1 MTWHSK
7 ESSKMR
13 ISGLV
18 LIAGLAVLPAAAP
31 AQAPA
36 EAARPAPADGRT
48 VVAEMRRLLAA
59 NYVLAEVRPRLD
71 AILAKGLAEGRYDV
85 SDPGVLLD
93 RVNADLAAVAHD
105 KHLSLEYNPRQSAD
119 LAAALA
125 AQPAGQPDDEAPSPE
140 QIRQAQRRNHGF
152 TEMKVL
158 PGNVRYVNMQGFV
171 WVGPKSAEAYDNVMR
186 FLRDGDAVIIDLRQ
200 NGGGSPESVQYLVSH
215 FMEPNRPLMTFHM
228 AGNKTD
234 RTSTLANLPAGRM
247 VGKPLYVLT
256 SGRSASAAEEFTG
269 HIAGYKLGELIGATT
284 AGAGF
289 RNQFFPLP
297 GGYLISISVGRA
309 VLASTGKD
317 WEGVG
322 IAPTTAVD
330 PEKALLVAQVHALR
344 RLAAT
349 APPREKANY
358 EATAAVMAA
367 QVDPVA
373 TALPLAAYA
382 GTFGERKV
390 SVENGRLAFQREGGP
405 KLVMIPI
412 GPNLFAFENDA
423 TTRVEYKVAGNAATG
438 FELQRGDGS
447 KVAAVR
453 TP

>member
-1 MTWHSK
+1 
-7 ESSKMR
+7 MR
-13 ISGLV
+13 IGMLV
-18 LIAGLAVLPAAAP
+18 LVAGLAMLPAAAK

-36 EAARPAPADGRT
+36 AAAKPAPADGRT

-59 NYVLAEVRPRLD
+59 NYVLPEVRPRLD

-85 SDPGVLLD
+85 SDPAVLLD
-93 RVNADLAAVAHD
+93 RINADLSAVAHD
-105 KHLSLEYNPRQSAD
+105 KHLSLEYNPRQAAG
-119 LAAALA
+119 LAAA
-125 AQPAGQPDDEAPSPE
+125 PAGQPEDAGPSAE

-152 TEMKVL
+152 TELKLL
-158 PGNVRYVNMQGFV
+158 PGNVRYANLQGFV
-171 WVGPKSAEAYDNVMR
+171 WVGPKSAEAYDNAMR
-186 FLRDGDAVIIDLRQ
+186 FLKDGDAAIIDLRQ
-200 NGGGSPESVQYLVSH
+200 NGGGSPEAVQYLVSH

-228 AGNKTD
+228 AGNQTD

-247 VGKPLYVLT
+247 LGKPLYVLT

-269 HIAGYKLGELIGATT
+269 HVAGFRLGELIGATT

-322 IAPTTAVD
+322 IAPSIAVD
-330 PEKALLVAQVHALR
+330 PEKALHVAQVHALR
-344 RLAAT
+344 RLASS
-349 APPREKANY
+349 APPREKASY
-358 EATAAVMAA
+358 EASAALLAA

-382 GTFGERKV
+382 GSFGERKV
-390 SVENGRLAFQREGGP
+390 SVENGRLAFQRDGGP

-423 TTRVEYKVAGNAATG
+423 TTRVEYKVAGNAATA
-438 FELQRGDGS
+438 FQLLRGDGS
-447 KVAAVR
+447 RVEAVR

>member
-1 MTWHSK
+1 
-7 ESSKMR
+7 MR
-13 ISGLV
+13 IRG
-18 LIAGLAVLPAAAP
+18 IAFIAAVSVAISSQLSPAQPGAPAAAP
-31 AQAPA
+31 A
-36 EAARPAPADGRT
+36 RADGRT
-48 VVAEMRRLLAA
+48 VVAEIRRLLAA
-59 NYVLAEVRPRLD
+59 NYVLPEVRPRLD
-71 AILAKGLAEGRYDV
+71 SILAKGLAEGRYDV
-85 SDPGVLLD
+85 SDPSVLLD
-93 RVNADLAAVAHD
+93 RVNADLTAVARD
-105 KHLSLEYNPRQSAD
+105 KHLSLEYDPRQAAEIAAEPAD
-119 LAAALA
+119 
-125 AQPAGQPDDEAPSPE
+125 QPEDSGPSAGQM
-140 QIRQAQRRNHGF
+140 RQAQRRNHGF

-158 PGNVRYVNMQGFV
+158 PGNVRYVNLQGFV
-171 WVGPKSAEAYDNVMR
+171 WVGPKSAEAYDNAMR
-186 FLRDGDAVIIDLRQ
+186 FLKDGDAAIIDLRQ
-200 NGGGSPESVQYLVSH
+200 NGGGSPEAVQYLVSH

-228 AGNKTD
+228 AGNQTD

-269 HIAGYKLGELIGATT
+269 HIAGYRLGELIGATT

-330 PEKALLVAQVHALR
+330 PEKALLVAQSRALS
-344 RLAAT
+344 RLAAA

-358 EATAAVMAA
+358 EATAALLAA

-382 GTFGERKV
+382 GNFGDRKV
-390 SVENGRLAFQREGGP
+390 WTENGRLAFQREGGP
-405 KLVMIPI
+405 KFFLVPI
-412 GPNLFAFENDA
+412 GQNLFAFQDDA
-423 TTRVEYKVAGNAATG
+423 MTRVEYKVAGNVATG

-447 KVAAVR
+447 KVEAVR

>member
-1 MTWHSK
+1 
-7 ESSKMR
+7 MR
-13 ISGLV
+13 IRG
-18 LIAGLAVLPAAAP
+18 IAFIAAASLAISSHASPAQPGAGAAAP
-31 AQAPA
+31 I
-36 EAARPAPADGRT
+36 PADGRT

-59 NYVLAEVRPRLD
+59 NYVLPEVRPKLD

-85 SDPGVLLD
+85 ADPAVLLD
-93 RVNADLAAVAHD
+93 RVNADLTAVAHD
-105 KHLSLEYNPRQSAD
+105 KHLSLEYNPRQAAE
-119 LAAALA
+119 LAAELA
-125 AQPAGQPDDEAPSPE
+125 AQPAGQTEDSGPSPE

-186 FLRDGDAVIIDLRQ
+186 FLKEGDAAVIDLRQ
-200 NGGGSPESVQYLVSH
+200 NGGGSPEAVQYLVSH

-228 AGNKTD
+228 AGNQTD
-234 RTSTLANLPAGRM
+234 RTSTLATLPAGRM
-247 VGKPLYVLT
+247 IGKPLYVLT

-269 HIAGYKLGELIGATT
+269 HIAGFRLGELIGATT

-330 PEKALLVAQVHALR
+330 PEKALPVAQIHAMR
-344 RLAAT
+344 RLASG

-358 EATAAVMAA
+358 EATAALLAA

-382 GTFGERKV
+382 GNFGERKV
-390 SVENGRLAFQREGGP
+390 SLENGRLAFQRQGGP

-412 GPNLFAFENDA
+412 GPNLFAMENDA
-423 TTRVEYKVAGNAATG
+423 MTRVEYKVAGNAATG

-447 KVAAVR
+447 KVEALR

>member
-1 MTWHSK
+1 MK
-7 ESSKMR
+7 R
-13 ISGLV
+13 NSGIA
-18 LIAGLAVLPAAAP
+18 LIVAGLALAPGMGVAQPAAAP
-31 AQAPA
+31 AAV
-36 EAARPAPADGRT
+36 APADGRA

-59 NYVLAEVRPRLD
+59 NYVLPEVRPKLD
-71 AILAKGLAEGRYDV
+71 AALAKGLAEGRYDV
-85 SDPGVLLD
+85 SDQGVLLD

-105 KHLSLEYNPRQSAD
+105 KHLSVAYNPRQSTE
-119 LAAALA
+119 LAAELA
-125 AQPAGQPDDEAPSPE
+125 AQPAGQPDDDEPSPE

-158 PGNVRYVNMQGFV
+158 PGNVRYVNMEGFI
-171 WVGPKSAEAYDNVMR
+171 WVGPKSAEAYDNAMR
-186 FLRDGDAVIIDLRQ
+186 FLKEGDAAIIDLRQ
-200 NGGGSPESVQYLVSH
+200 NGGGSPEAVQYLVSH

-228 AGNKTD
+228 AGNRTD

-256 SGRSASAAEEFTG
+256 GGRTASAAEEFTG

-317 WEGVG
+317 WEGIG
-322 IAPTTAVD
+322 IAPTTATD
-330 PEKALLVAQVHALR
+330 PEKALQVAQVHALR
-344 RLAAT
+344 RLVLT
-349 APPREKANY
+349 APPREKPNY
-358 EATAAVMAA
+358 DATAALLAA
-367 QVDPVA
+367 QIDPVA

-390 SVENGRLAFQREGGP
+390 WIEGDRLAFQREGGP
-405 KLVMIPI
+405 KLALVPI

-423 TTRVEYKVAGNAATG
+423 TTKVEYKVAGNAATG
-438 FELQRGDGS
+438 FALLRVDGS
-447 KVAAVR
+447 KVEALR

>member
-1 MTWHSK
+1 
-7 ESSKMR
+7 MR
-13 ISGLV
+13 IRGIAFVTAASIAISSQISTAQSGPQ
-18 LIAGLAVLPAAAP
+18 PAAAVT
-31 AQAPA
+31 
-36 EAARPAPADGRT
+36 ADGRT

-59 NYVLAEVRPRLD
+59 NYVLPEVRPRLD

-85 SDPGVLLD
+85 SDPAVLVD
-93 RVNADLAAVAHD
+93 RVNADLTAVARD
-105 KHLSLEYNPRQSAD
+105 KHLSLEYSPRR
-119 LAAALA
+119 AAEMA
-125 AQPAGQPDDEAPSPE
+125 AEPAGRPQASGPSAE

-186 FLRDGDAVIIDLRQ
+186 FLGEGDAAIIDLRQ
-200 NGGGSPESVQYLVSH
+200 NGGGSPQAVQYLVSH
-215 FMEPNRPLMTFHM
+215 FMEPDRPLMTFHM
-228 AGNKTD
+228 AGNQTN
-234 RTSTLANLPAGRM
+234 RTATLANLPAGRM

-256 SGRSASAAEEFTG
+256 SGQSASAAEEFTG
-269 HIAGYKLGELIGATT
+269 HIAGYRLGELIGATT

-330 PEKALLVAQVHALR
+330 PEKALLVAQIHAMR
-344 RLAAT
+344 HLAST

-358 EATAAVMAA
+358 EATAALLAA
-367 QVDPVA
+367 QVEPVP
-373 TALPLAAYA
+373 TALPLSAYA
-382 GTFGERKV
+382 GNFGERKV
-390 SVENGRLAFQREGGP
+390 SIENGRLTLQRQGGP
-405 KLVMIPI
+405 KLAMVPI

-423 TTRVEYKVAGNAATG
+423 MTRVEYKVAGNSATG
-438 FELQRGDGS
+438 FELLRSDGS
-447 KVAAVR
+447 KASAAR

>member
-1 MTWHSK
+1 
-7 ESSKMR
+7 MR
-13 ISGLV
+13 MSRWV
-18 LIAGLAVLPAAAP
+18 LIAGLAMLPAAAQ
-31 AQAPA
+31 AQPQADS
-36 EAARPAPADGRT
+36 ARPAPADGRT

-59 NYVLAEVRPRLD
+59 NYVLPEVRPRLD
-71 AILAKGLAEGRYDV
+71 SILAKGLAEGRYDV
-85 SDPGVLLD
+85 TDPNMLLD
-93 RVNADLAAVAHD
+93 RVNADLTAVAHD
-105 KHLSLEYNPRQSAD
+105 KHLSLEYNPRQAAE
-119 LAAALA
+119 LAAELA
-125 AQPAGQPDDEAPSPE
+125 AQPAGQAEDSGPSPE

-171 WVGPKSAEAYDNVMR
+171 WAGPKSAEAYDNVMR
-186 FLRDGDAVIIDLRQ
+186 FLKDGDAVIIDLRQ

-228 AGNKTD
+228 AGNQTD

-269 HIAGYKLGELIGATT
+269 HVAGYRLGELIGATT

-322 IAPTTAVD
+322 IAPTVAVD
-330 PEKALLVAQVHALR
+330 PEKALNVAQIHAMR
-344 RLAAT
+344 RLASA

-358 EATAAVMAA
+358 EATAALLAA

-373 TALPLAAYA
+373 TALPLSAYA
-382 GTFGERKV
+382 GNFGERKV
-390 SVENGRLAFQREGGP
+390 TIENGRLAFQRQGGP

-412 GPNLFAFENDA
+412 GPNLFAMENDA
-423 TTRVEYKVAGNAATG
+423 MTRVEYKVAGNAATG

-447 KVAAVR
+447 RVEAAR

>member
-1 MTWHSK
+1 
-7 ESSKMR
+7 MR

-18 LIAGLAVLPAAAP
+18 LVAALAMLPAAAR
-31 AQAPA
+31 AQEPA

-48 VVAEMRRLLAA
+48 VVAELRRLLAA
-59 NYVLAEVRPRLD
+59 NYVLADVRPRLD
-71 AILAKGLAEGRYDV
+71 AALAKGLAEGRYDV
-85 SDPGVLLD
+85 SDPSVLLD
-93 RVNADLAAVAHD
+93 RVNADLTAVAHD
-105 KHLSLEYNPRQSAD
+105 KHLSLSYDPRQSAE

-125 AQPAGQPDDEAPSPE
+125 AEAGRPDDSAPSPD

-158 PGNVRYVNMQGFV
+158 PGNIRYVNMQGFV
-171 WVGPKSAEAYDNVMR
+171 WVGPRSAEAYDNAMR
-186 FLRDGDAVIIDLRQ
+186 FLKDGDVAIIDLRQ
-200 NGGGSPESVQYLVSH
+200 NGGGSPEAVQYLVSH

-228 AGNKTD
+228 AGNQTD
-234 RTSTLANLPAGRM
+234 RTATLANLPAGRM

-256 SGRSASAAEEFTG
+256 SGRTASAAEEFTG
-269 HIAGYKLGELIGATT
+269 HIAGYRLGELIGATT

-297 GGYLISISVGRA
+297 GGYLVSISVGRA
-309 VLASTGKD
+309 VLASTSKD

-344 RLAAT
+344 RLAST

-358 EATAAVMAA
+358 EATVALMAA

-373 TALPLAAYA
+373 TALPLTAYA

-390 SVENGRLAFQREGGP
+390 WVEDGRLAFQREGGP

-423 TTRVEYKVAGNAATG
+423 MTRVEYKVAGNAATG
-438 FELQRGDGS
+438 FALLRGDGS
-447 KVAAVR
+447 KVEAAR

>member
-1 MTWHSK
+1 
-7 ESSKMR
+7 MR

-18 LIAGLAVLPAAAP
+18 LIAGLAMLS
-31 AQAPA
+31 AQAQAQPPA
-36 EAARPAPADGRT
+36 DTARPAPADGRT
-48 VVAEMRRLLAA
+48 VVAELRRLLAA
-59 NYVLAEVRPRLD
+59 NYVLPDVRPKLD
-71 AILAKGLAEGRYDV
+71 AALAKGLAEGRYDV
-85 SDPGVLLD
+85 SDPAVLTD
-93 RVNADLAAVAHD
+93 RVNADLTAVAHD
-105 KHLSLEYNPRQSAD
+105 KHLSLEYNPRQATE

-125 AQPAGQPDDEAPSPE
+125 AEARAGTEDTGPSPE

-186 FLRDGDAVIIDLRQ
+186 FLKEGDAVIIDLRQ

-228 AGNKTD
+228 AGNQTD
-234 RTSTLANLPAGRM
+234 RTATLANLPAGRM
-247 VGKPLYVLT
+247 IGKPLYVLT

-269 HIAGYKLGELIGATT
+269 HIAGFKLGELIGATT

-322 IAPTTAVD
+322 IAPTTAID

-344 RLAAT
+344 RLAST
-349 APPREKANY
+349 ASPREKANY
-358 EATAAVMAA
+358 EATAALMAA
-367 QVDPVA
+367 QVEPVA
-373 TALPLAAYA
+373 TALPLAAYS
-382 GTFGERKV
+382 GTFGERTV
-390 SVENGRLAFQREGGP
+390 SLENGRLAFQRAGGP

-412 GPNLFAFENDA
+412 GPNLFAMENDA
-423 TTRVEYKVAGNAATG
+423 MTRVEYKVAGNAATG

-447 KVAAVR
+447 KVEAVR

>member
-1 MTWHSK
+1 
-7 ESSKMR
+7 MR
-13 ISGLV
+13 ISMLV
-18 LIAGLAVLPAAAP
+18 LVAGLAMLPAAAR

-36 EAARPAPADGRT
+36 APERPAPADGRT
-48 VVAEMRRLLAA
+48 VVAEIRRLLAA
-59 NYVLAEVRPRLD
+59 NYVLPEVRPRLD

-85 SDPGVLLD
+85 SDPAALLD
-93 RVNADLAAVAHD
+93 RINSDLTSVARD
-105 KHLSLEYNPRQSAD
+105 KHLSLEYDPRQAAEIAAEPADQPEDSGPSA
-119 LAAALA
+119 
-125 AQPAGQPDDEAPSPE
+125 E
-140 QIRQAQRRNHGF
+140 QVRQAQRRNHGF

-158 PGNVRYVNMQGFV
+158 PGNVRYVNLQGFV
-171 WVGPKSAEAYDNVMR
+171 WAGPKSAEAYDNAMR
-186 FLRDGDAVIIDLRQ
+186 FLKEGDAAIIDLRQ
-200 NGGGSPESVQYLVSH
+200 NGGGSPQAVQYLVSH
-215 FMEPNRPLMTFHM
+215 FMEPNRPLVTFHM
-228 AGNKTD
+228 GANQVD
-234 RTSTLANLPAGRM
+234 RLSTLPTLPAGRM

-269 HIAGYKLGELIGATT
+269 HVAGFRLGELIGATT

-330 PEKALLVAQVHALR
+330 PEKALQVAQVHAMR
-344 RLAAT
+344 RLASA

-358 EATAAVMAA
+358 EATAALLAA

-373 TALPLAAYA
+373 TALPLTAYA
-382 GTFGERKV
+382 GNFGERKV
-390 SVENGRLAFQREGGP
+390 SLENGRLAFQRQGGP
-405 KLVMIPI
+405 KLAMVPI
-412 GPNLFAFENDA
+412 GPNLFAFEDDA
-423 TTRVEYKVAGNAATG
+423 MTKVEYKVAGNAATG

-447 KVAAVR
+447 KVEAQR

>member
-1 MTWHSK
+1 MK
-7 ESSKMR
+7 R
-13 ISGLV
+13 NSGIA
-18 LIAGLAVLPAAAP
+18 LIVAGLALAPGMAGAQPGAVPAAV
-31 AQAPA
+31 
-36 EAARPAPADGRT
+36 ARADGRA

-71 AILAKGLAEGRYDV
+71 AALAKGLAEGRYDV
-85 SDPGVLLD
+85 SDPAVLLD
-93 RVNADLAAVAHD
+93 RVNADLTAVAHD
-105 KHLSLEYNPRQSAD
+105 KHLSLEYNPRQSAE
-119 LAAALA
+119 LAAEIA
-125 AQPAGQPDDEAPSPE
+125 ARPAGQPDDDAPSPE

-186 FLRDGDAVIIDLRQ
+186 FLKEGDAVIIDLRQ

-228 AGNKTD
+228 AGNQID

-256 SGRSASAAEEFTG
+256 GGRTASAAEEFTG

-322 IAPTTAVD
+322 IAPNTAVD

-344 RLAAT
+344 RLVAT
-349 APPREKANY
+349 APPREKPNY
-358 EATAAVMAA
+358 DATAALLAA

-382 GTFGERKV
+382 GSFGERKV
-390 SVENGRLAFQREGGP
+390 WVEEGRLAFQREGGP
-405 KLVMIPI
+405 KLALIPI

-438 FELQRGDGS
+438 FALLRGDGS
-447 KVAAVR
+447 KVEAAR
-453 TP
+453 NP

>member
-1 MTWHSK
+1 
-7 ESSKMR
+7 MR
-13 ISGLV
+13 ISMLV
-18 LIAGLAVLPAAAP
+18 LIAGLAMLPATAQ

-36 EAARPAPADGRT
+36 PAARPAPADGRT

-59 NYVLAEVRPRLD
+59 NYVLPDVRPKLD

-85 SDPGVLLD
+85 SEPAILLD
-93 RVNADLAAVAHD
+93 RLNADLTAVAHD
-105 KHLSLEYNPRQSAD
+105 KHLSVEYDPRQAAE
-119 LAAALA
+119 LAAV
-125 AQPAGQPDDEAPSPE
+125 PAGQPEDSGPSPE

-158 PGNVRYVNMQGFV
+158 PGNVRYVNLQGFV

-186 FLRDGDAVIIDLRQ
+186 FLKEGDAAIIDLRQ
-200 NGGGSPESVQYLVSH
+200 NGGGSPEAVQYLVSH
-215 FMEPNRPLMTFHM
+215 FMEPNRPLVTFHM
-228 AGNKTD
+228 GASQVD
-234 RTSTLANLPAGRM
+234 RLSTLPTLPAGRM

-269 HIAGYKLGELIGATT
+269 HIAGYRLGELIGATT

-322 IAPTTAVD
+322 IAPTTATD
-330 PEKALLVAQVHALR
+330 PEKALHLAQVHALR
-344 RLAAT
+344 RLAST
-349 APPREKANY
+349 AAPREKANY
-358 EATAAVMAA
+358 EATAALLAA

-373 TALPLAAYA
+373 TVLPLAAYA
-382 GTFGERKV
+382 GTFGERRV

-405 KLVMIPI
+405 KLAMVAI

-423 TTRVEYKVAGNAATG
+423 MTRVEYKVAGNAATG

-447 KVAAVR
+447 KVEAVR

>member
-1 MTWHSK
+1 
-7 ESSKMR
+7 MR
-13 ISGLV
+13 IRG
-18 LIAGLAVLPAAAP
+18 IAFVAAASIAISSQVSTAQPDRQPAAAV
-31 AQAPA
+31 
-36 EAARPAPADGRT
+36 PADGRT

-59 NYVLAEVRPRLD
+59 NYVLPEVRPRLD

-85 SDPGVLLD
+85 SDPSVLVD
-93 RVNADLAAVAHD
+93 RVNADFTSVARD
-105 KHLSLEYNPRQSAD
+105 KHLSLEYDPRQ
-119 LAAALA
+119 AAEIA
-125 AQPAGQPDDEAPSPE
+125 AEPAGQPQDSGPSAE
-140 QIRQAQRRNHGF
+140 QLRQAQRRNHGF

-158 PGNVRYVNMQGFV
+158 PRNVRYVNMQGFV

-186 FLRDGDAVIIDLRQ
+186 FLKEGDAAIIDLRQ
-200 NGGGSPESVQYLVSH
+200 NGGGSPQAVQYLVSH
-215 FMEPNRPLMTFHM
+215 FMEPDRPLMTFHM
-228 AGNKTD
+228 AGNQTD
-234 RTSTLANLPAGRM
+234 RTSTLPNLPAGRM

-269 HIAGYKLGELIGATT
+269 HIAGYRLGELIGATT

-330 PEKALLVAQVHALR
+330 PEKALQVAQVHALR
-344 RLAAT
+344 RLASN
-349 APPREKANY
+349 APPREKPNY
-358 EATAAVMAA
+358 EASAALLAA

-373 TALPLAAYA
+373 TALPLGAYA

-390 SVENGRLAFQREGGP
+390 SLENGHLTFQREGGP
-405 KLVMIPI
+405 KLAMVAI
-412 GPNLFAFENDA
+412 GPNVFALENDA
-423 TTRVEYKVAGNAATG
+423 MTRVEFKVAGNAATG
-438 FELQRGDGS
+438 FQLLRGDGS
-447 KVAAVR
+447 RVEAAR

>member
-1 MTWHSK
+1 
-7 ESSKMR
+7 MR
-13 ISGLV
+13 IRG
-18 LIAGLAVLPAAAP
+18 IALMAAASVAISPQVSPAQPSAPAAVP
-31 AQAPA
+31 A
-36 EAARPAPADGRT
+36 RVDGRT
-48 VVAEMRRLLAA
+48 VVAEMRRLLNAH
-59 NYVLAEVRPRLD
+59 YVLPEVRPKLD
-71 AILAKGLAEGRYDV
+71 AALAKGLAEGRYDT
-85 SDPGVLLD
+85 SDPAVLLD
-93 RVNADLAAVAHD
+93 RVNADLTAVAHD
-105 KHLSLEYNPRQSAD
+105 KHLSLDYNPRQATE
-119 LAAALA
+119 LAAEIA
-125 AQPAGQPDDEAPSPE
+125 AQPANQPEDTGPSPE

-186 FLRDGDAVIIDLRQ
+186 FLKDGDAVIIDLRQ
-200 NGGGSPESVQYLVSH
+200 NGGGSPQSVQYLVSH
-215 FMEPNRPLMTFHM
+215 FMEPDRPLVTFHM
-228 AGNKTD
+228 GANQVD
-234 RTSTLANLPAGRM
+234 RLATLPTLPAGRM

-269 HIAGYKLGELIGATT
+269 HVAGYKLGELIGATT

-330 PEKALLVAQVHALR
+330 PEKALDLAQVHALR

-358 EATAAVMAA
+358 EATAALMAA
-367 QVDPVA
+367 RVEPVA

-382 GTFGERKV
+382 GNFGERKV
-390 SVENGRLAFQREGGP
+390 SVENGRLSFQREGGP
-405 KLVMIPI
+405 KLAMVPI

-423 TTRVEYKVAGNAATG
+423 MTRVEYKVAGNAATG

-447 KVAAVR
+447 KVEAAR

>member
-1 MTWHSK
+1 
-7 ESSKMR
+7 MR
-13 ISGLV
+13 VRG
-18 LIAGLAVLPAAAP
+18 IALMAAAGVAILSQVSP
-31 AQAPA
+31 AQQGAGTA
-36 EAARPAPADGRT
+36 TPAPVEGRA
-48 VVAEMRRLLAA
+48 VVAEIRRLLAA
-59 NYVLAEVRPRLD
+59 NYVLPEVRPRLD
-71 AILAKGLAEGRYDV
+71 AILARGLAEGRYDV
-85 SDPGVLLD
+85 SDPIALRD
-93 RVNADLAAVAHD
+93 RVNADLTAAARD
-105 KHLSLEYNPRQSAD
+105 KHLSLEYNPRQAAD
-119 LAAALA
+119 MA
-125 AQPAGQPDDEAPSPE
+125 AQPPGQPGDSAPSPE

-158 PGNVRYVNMQGFV
+158 SGNVRYVNMQGFV
-171 WVGPKSAEAYDNVMR
+171 WVGPKSAEAYDNAMR
-186 FLRDGDAVIIDLRQ
+186 FLKEGDAAVIDLRQ
-200 NGGGSPESVQYLVSH
+200 NGGGSPEAVQYLVSH

-228 AGNKTD
+228 AGNQTD
-234 RTSTLANLPAGRM
+234 RTATLANLPAGRM

-269 HIAGYKLGELIGATT
+269 HVAGYRLGELIGATT

-297 GGYLISISVGRA
+297 GGFLISISVGRA

-330 PEKALLVAQVHALR
+330 PEKALLIAQVHALR
-344 RLAAT
+344 RLAST

-358 EATAAVMAA
+358 EATAALLAA
-367 QVDPVA
+367 QADPVA

-390 SVENGRLAFQREGGP
+390 SVENGRLAFQRDGGP

-423 TTRVEYKVAGNAATG
+423 MTRVEYKVAGNAATG
-438 FELQRGDGS
+438 FELLRGDGS
-447 KVAAVR
+447 KVEAVR

>member
-1 MTWHSK
+1 
-7 ESSKMR
+7 MR
-13 ISGLV
+13 ISRLV
-18 LIAGLAVLPAAAP
+18 LIAGLAMLPAT
-31 AQAPA
+31 AQAQAQSPAPA
-36 EAARPAPADGRT
+36 ERPAPADGRT
-48 VVAEMRRLLAA
+48 VVAEIRRLLAA
-59 NYVLAEVRPRLD
+59 NYVLPEVRPRLD

-85 SDPGVLLD
+85 SDPAVLLE
-93 RVNADLAAVAHD
+93 RVNADLTAVARD
-105 KHLSLEYNPRQSAD
+105 KHLSISYDPRQ
-119 LAAALA
+119 LAEIAALPA
-125 AQPAGQPDDEAPSPE
+125 TQPEDSGPSPE
-140 QIRQAQRRNHGF
+140 QLRQAQRRNHGF

-158 PGNVRYVNMQGFV
+158 PGNVRYVNLQGFM
-171 WVGPKSAEAYDNVMR
+171 WVGPESAKAYDNAMR
-186 FLRDGDAVIIDLRQ
+186 FLKEGDAAIIDLRQ
-200 NGGGSPESVQYLVSH
+200 NGGGSPEAVQYLVSH

-228 AGNKTD
+228 AGNQTD
-234 RTSTLANLPAGRM
+234 RTATLANLPAGRM

-269 HIAGYKLGELIGATT
+269 HVAGYKLGELIGETT

-322 IAPTTAVD
+322 IAPTTATDV
-330 PEKALLVAQVHALR
+330 EKALQVAQVHAMR
-344 RLAAT
+344 RLAAG

-358 EATAAVMAA
+358 EATAAMLAA
-367 QVDPVA
+367 QVEPVA

-382 GTFGERKV
+382 GNFGERKV
-390 SVENGRLAFQREGGP
+390 SLEDGRLTFQRQGGP
-405 KLVMIPI
+405 KLAMIAI
-412 GPNLFAFENDA
+412 GPNLFALENDA
-423 TTRVEYKVAGNAATG
+423 MTRVEYKVAGSAATG

-447 KVAAVR
+447 KVEAAR